1 MIGTGRLGDKCT
13 GRYLAVVNYTL
24 NGGITRYDVAEN
36 TRGKIRRSIL
46 PGTNL
51 KNPASVGYR
60 SPAARFSSFSFPV
73 YNATCHRV

>member
-36 TRGKIRRSIL
+36 TRGRDKVKYPPGNELKESRQRWISI
-46 PGTNL
+46 
-51 KNPASVGYR
+51 
-60 SPAARFSSFSFPV
+60 ARTLDFLRLVSR
-73 YNATCHRV
+73 YI